1 MTNHFEKRSASKAAF
16 GGCLALL
23 LLASACGP
31 STPPDT
37 RAADEA
43 AIRDQDAQW
52 AKAAAARDL
61 DSTVAFYADDASL
74 LPPNAPIATGSH
86 AIRGVWKPL
95 LSPDITLSWKP
106 LKVEVARSGDLGYTQ
121 GVYQIT
127 TAGPKGNSSTE
138 NGKLVEVW
146 KKQAD
151 GKWKVESDI
160 FNSDGPTAAPPTEK
174 KKSAK
179 AHTTHSGKKHH

>member
-1 MTNHFEKRSASKAAF
+1 MTNHLENRLGLKAAF
-16 GGCLALL
+16 ASCLTLL

-37 RAADEA
+37 RAADVA

-52 AKAAAARDL
+52 AKAANARDL

-74 LPPNAPIATGSH
+74 LPPTAPIANGSH
-86 AIRGVWKPL
+86 AIRSVWRAM

-106 LKVEVARSGDLGYTQ
+106 DKVEVARSGDLGYVQ
-121 GVYQIT
+121 GVYQMT
-127 TAGPKGNSSTE
+127 TTGAQGKSTTE
-138 NGKLVEVW
+138 NGKLVEIW

-151 GKWKVESDI
+151 GKWKVQSDI
-160 FNSDGPTAAPPTEK
+160 FNSDGPIAAPQTEK

-179 AHTTHSGKKHH
+179 AHTAHSGKKHK